1 MDTLTHA
8 LSGALLGRVMAGSR
22 SGGNHD
28 FAPPR
33 PAVWQMVFAGAL
45 AATFPDGDVVFRLIS
60 EMAYLR
66 NHRGVTH
73 SLLLLPLWGA
83 LLAWLTTALLRRRT
97 PGLRWREF
105 YAIACAGIALHIAGD
120 YITQFGTM
128 MLWPLSER
136 RFELGSVFIIDLVF
150 TGIIVAGL
158 LGSLLWRRSRLP
170 AALALAALCGWIGV
184 TLVGK
189 HEALR
194 IGDEY
199 AAAHGIAARS
209 VNAVPQPASPFNWT
223 VIIDDDGRR
232 YHLAYINTRR
242 QAPLPVDGDAGF
254 IRRISAAFLP
264 AAEAKWQVRERFGA
278 GRVGEF
284 AQQVWHADEFGFFRW
299 FAMFPAIEQVRFS
312 GELLDSVSPGD
323 CAEFADLR
331 FDTPG
336 RGGKPFV
343 FGLCENGVEGWRLYR
358 RQGAERVWLEP

>member
-8 LSGALLGRVMAGSR
+8 LSGALLGRVMAGGSAR
-22 SGGNHD
+22 DS
-28 FAPPR
+28 ASPR

-45 AATFPDGDVVFRLIS
+45 AATFPDGDFVFSFIS

-73 SLLLLPLWGA
+73 SLLLLPLWGV
-83 LLAWLTTALLRRRT
+83 LVAWLTAALLRPRM
-97 PGLRWREF
+97 PGPRWREF

-158 LGSLLWRRSRLP
+158 VGSLLCRRSRLP
-170 AALALAALCGWIGV
+170 ATLALAALCGWIGV
-184 TLVGK
+184 TLAGK
-189 HEALR
+189 QEAVR
-194 IGDEY
+194 IGQEY
-199 AAAHGIAARS
+199 AAAHGIAVRS
-209 VNAVPQPASPFNWT
+209 VSAVPQPASPFNWT
-223 VIIDDDGRR
+223 VIIDDEGSR

-242 QAPLPVDGDAGF
+242 TAPLTVDEDAGF

-264 AAEAKWQVRERFGA
+264 AVDAKWQVRERFGA
-278 GRVGEF
+278 GHVGEF
-284 AQQVWHADEFGFFRW
+284 AQQAWNADEFGFFRW
-299 FAMFPAIEQVRFS
+299 FAMFPAIEQVRFA
-312 GELLDSVSPGD
+312 GELIDAVSPGD
-323 CAEFADLR
+323 CAEFSDLR

-343 FGLCENGVEGWRLYR
+343 FGLCENGRKGWRLYR
-358 RQGAERVWLEP
+358 RQGEERVWLEP